1 MMEQRQK
8 TKRKIY
14 LATALLAALVVTSG
28 TFVYTYTEA
37 TTTGD
42 VETVPAIATVVESAD
57 HPDWNSVLPTS
68 GGRTE
73 ILRPDSTGDVTNISY
88 QEPSSGDHWDKVAD
102 ATPDDWST
110 YVYTDSK
117 SFQRDLY
124 NIPDHSAGSGN
135 IDSVAVYFRFA
146 TDDDSKKTDMAR
158 ARALI
163 KTHDSV
169 FEGTVERV
177 DDSTFITRAYQW
189 TVNPYT
195 REAWTWDEIDNLQI
209 GVAIRVVDKKGN
221 ACCTQVFV
229 AVDYTIEAIT
239 EGEVPTGDL
248 FDITT
253 HGQYTGDLGVTVYLL
268 NTGSLIK
275 AYNYLNI
282 KLELEDSVE
291 GTYLPLTFNNGV
303 ATFKLEGSPG
313 ATRTLS
319 VTGGS
324 YSLVSGDP
332 AEWQPG
338 WSIIPE
344 LHCEITQ
351 R

>member
-1 MMEQRQK
+1 MTEERHK
-8 TKRKIY
+8 TKKKIY
-14 LATALLAALVVTSG
+14 LATTLLAALVVTSG

-37 TTTGD
+37 TATGD
-42 VETVPAIATVVESAD
+42 VETVEAIATVEMSVGQ
-57 HPDWNSVLPTS
+57 PDWNSVLPTS
-68 GGRTE
+68 GGGTE
-73 ILRPDSTGDVTNISY
+73 ILTPDSAGDVTNINY
-88 QEPSSGDHWDKVAD
+88 QEPSSGEHWDKVQD
-102 ATPDDWST
+102 VTHDDWLT
-110 YVYTDSK
+110 YVHTDSK
-117 SFQRDLY
+117 RFQRDLY
-124 NIPDHSAGSGN
+124 NIPDHIAGSGI
-135 IDSVAVYFRFA
+135 IDSVTVYFRFA
-146 TDDDSKKTDMAR
+146 SDDDSKKTDKAR

-163 KTHDSV
+163 KTHDTV
-169 FEGTVERV
+169 YRGTVESV

-189 TVNPYT
+189 TDNPYT
-195 REAWTWDEIDNLQI
+195 GEAWTWDEIDNLQI
-209 GVAIRVVDKKGN
+209 GVALRVVDKKGN

-229 AVDYTIEAIT
+229 AIDYTEEAVT
-239 EGEVPTGDL
+239 EGDIPIGDL

-253 HGQYTGDLGVTVYLL
+253 HEQYTGDLGVTVYLL
-268 NTGSLIK
+268 NTGSLVK

-291 GTYLPLTFNNGV
+291 GTYQPIAFNNGV

-313 ATRTLS
+313 AIRTLS

-332 AEWQPG
+332 ADWQPG
-338 WSIIPE
+338 WSIVPE